1 MTKVRESAGVNRCRG
16 RSPRNLIDE
25 PSVVVSMRPITEPT
39 DGRALVSQATVVVI
53 SSITDVG

>member
-1 MTKVRESAGVNRCRG
+1 M
-16 RSPRNLIDE
+16 
-25 PSVVVSMRPITEPT
+25 VVSMRPITEPT